1 MKLVVMG
8 VSGCGKSSVGE
19 LLAQKIGAVFID
31 GDDLHPASNKEKM
44 SSGIPLND
52 DDRLPWLQSVGKT
65 LQGQENIVVAC
76 SALKKSYRD
85 KILAQA
91 PTTRFIHLHGS
102 KELLLGRLGYRTS
115 HFMPLSLLD
124 SQLQTLEMM
133 DSSEPGKVFDV
144 AKPVGE
150 IIEEV
155 IIWIDSQW

>member
-52 DDRLPWLQSVGKT
+52 DDRWPWLEAVGTT
-65 LQGQENIVVAC
+65 LENTENIVVAC
-76 SALKKSYRD
+76 SALKKIYRD
-85 KILAQA
+85 RILAQA
-91 PTTRFIHLHGS
+91 PATRFIHLHGS
-102 KELLLGRLGYRTS
+102 KELLLSRLGNRTS
-115 HFMPLSLLD
+115 HFMPSTLLD

-133 DSSEPGKVFDV
+133 EPSEPGKVFDI
-144 AKPVGE
+144 AKPVE
-150 IIEEV
+150 VLVEEAKT
-155 IIWIDSQW
+155 WIDSQ